1 MSSSSIRSTTNNQ
14 KFKQHSNITNNN
26 DLKQQQYIAQI
37 AKLSCEVTRFV
48 ITKGISNYKIYL
60 KRTPKTKYEYNHE
73 RVRNFTT
80 QRQSKYCFFFKFSWL
95 VLLLLFLSHPS

>member
-1 MSSSSIRSTTNNQ
+1 MSSSISRSTSNNQ
-14 KFKQHSNITNNN
+14 KFKQQLNN

-60 KRTPKTKYEYNHE
+60 KRTPKSKYEYNHE

-80 QRQSKYCFFFKFSWL
+80 QRQSKYYYHYPIHHNFIFIHY
-95 VLLLLFLSHPS
+95 LSLHYASI

>member
-14 KFKQHSNITNNN
+14 KFKQHSNKTNNN

-80 QRQSKYCFFFKFSWL
+80 QRQSK
-95 VLLLLFLSHPS
+95 LLFF